1 MLMKA
6 RIISTGSYVPE
17 KILTNF
23 DLEKMVE
30 TSDEWITERTGIKE
44 RRIASPEQATSDLAY
59 EASVKALKNAGLN
72 AEDIDLII
80 VATVS
85 PDMLTP
91 SAACI
96 LQMKLG
102 AVNAIAFDINA
113 ACTGFIYAL
122 SVADKFIKTGA
133 SKKALVVGAET
144 LSRFTD
150 WTDRTTCVLLA
161 DGAGAVI
168 LEPTKNDDGIQ
179 TIDIFSDG
187 TMWDFIHIP
196 AGGSRIPVTEE
207 VIKKRLNFL
216 KMRGNDTFKV
226 AVRTL
231 EEVVSTTLKNTGIDS
246 SQLSL
251 LVPHQA
257 NIRIIQAMAK
267 RLSLPM
273 EKVMININKYGN
285 TSAASIPI
293 ALDEANQEGRIKRGD
308 YIMLAA
314 FGAGLTWG
322 AALIKW

>member
-1 MLMKA
+1 MKA
-6 RIISTGSYVPE
+6 RVVSTGSYVPE

-23 DLEKMVE
+23 DLEKMVD

-59 EASVKALKNAGLN
+59 EASLKALKNAGLKP
-72 AEDIDLII
+72 EDIDLI
-80 VATVS
+80 VLATVT
-85 PDMLTP
+85 PDMLVP

-102 AVNAIAFDINA
+102 AKNAVAFDING
-113 ACTGFIYAL
+113 ACTGFVYAL
-122 SVADKFIKTGA
+122 SVAEKFIKTGA
-133 SKKALVVGAET
+133 SKRALVIGAET

-150 WTDRTTCVLLA
+150 FTDRSICVLLA

-168 LEPTKNDDGIQ
+168 LEGTRKNEGIQ
-179 TIDIFSDG
+179 VIDIFSDG
-187 TMWDFIHIP
+187 TMWDFIHMP
-196 AGGSRIPVTEE
+196 AGGSKMPVDEKVLRE
-207 VIKKRLNFL
+207 RLNFI
-216 KMRGNDTFKV
+216 KMRGNETFKV
-226 AVRTL
+226 AVKTL
-231 EEVVSTTLKNTGIDS
+231 EEVVDSTLKKAGINS
-246 SQLSL
+246 SQLGL

-267 RLSLPM
+267 RLELPM
-273 EKVMININKYGN
+273 EKVMVNIDRYGN

-293 ALDEANQEGRIKRGD
+293 ALDEASEMGKIKKGD
-308 YIMLAA
+308 YVMLAA

>member
-1 MLMKA
+1 MKA

-44 RRIASPEQATSDLAY
+44 RRIAAPHQATSDLAY

-72 AEDIDLII
+72 AKDIDLII

-91 SAACI
+91 SSACV

-102 AVNAIAFDINA
+102 AVNAVAFDINA

-122 SVADKFIKTGA
+122 AIAEKFIKTGS

-168 LEPTKNDDGIQ
+168 LEPTENDEGIQ
-179 TIDIFSDG
+179 LIDIFSDG

-196 AGGSRIPVTEE
+196 AGGSKIPVTEDA
-207 VIKKRLNFL
+207 IKKRLNFL

-246 SQLSL
+246 SEISL

-267 RLSLPM
+267 RLQLPM
-273 EKVMININKYGN
+273 EKVVVNINKYGN

-293 ALDEANQEGRIKRGD
+293 ALDEANQEGRIKKGD

-322 AALIKW
+322 SALIKW

>member
-1 MLMKA
+1 MKA
-6 RIISTGSYVPE
+6 RIASTGSYIPE
-17 KILTNF
+17 KVLTNH
-23 DLEKMVE
+23 DLERMVE

-44 RRIASPEQATSDLAY
+44 RRISAPWQATSDLAF
-59 EASVKALKNAGLN
+59 EASIRALRKANLSAK
-72 AEDIDLII
+72 DIDLII

-85 PDMLTP
+85 PDMLVP

-102 AVNAIAFDINA
+102 ASNAVAFDING

-122 SVADKFIKTGA
+122 SVAEKFIKTGA
-133 SKKALVVGAET
+133 SKRALVIGAEV

-150 WTDRTTCVLLA
+150 WTDRATCVLLA

-168 LEPTKNDDGIQ
+168 IEPTKKNEGIQ
-179 TIDIFSDG
+179 VIDIFSDG
-187 TMWDFIHIP
+187 TMWDFIHMP
-196 AGGSRIPVTEE
+196 AGGSKMPVTEDI
-207 VIKKRLNFL
+207 IKQRLNFI
-216 KMRGNDTFKV
+216 KMRGNETFKV
-226 AVRTL
+226 AVKTL
-231 EEVVSTTLKNTGIDS
+231 EEIVDATLKKGGITS
-246 SQLSL
+246 SELSL

-273 EKVMININKYGN
+273 EKVMVNIHKYGN

-293 ALDEANQEGRIKRGD
+293 ALDEANEQSKLKRGD
-308 YIMLAA
+308 YVMLAA

>member
-1 MLMKA
+1 MRAKIL
-6 RIISTGSYVPE
+6 STGSYIPE
-17 KILTNF
+17 RVITNF
-23 DLEKMVE
+23 DLEKMVD

-44 RRIASPEQATSDLAY
+44 RRIVADNQATSDLAY
-59 EASVKALKNAGLN
+59 EASINALKKAGLTSQ
-72 AEDIDLII
+72 DIDLII
-80 VATVS
+80 VATVT
-85 PDMLTP
+85 PDMLVP

-102 AVNAIAFDINA
+102 ASKAVAFDING

-122 SVADKFIKTGA
+122 SVAEKFIRTGA
-133 SKKALVVGAET
+133 AKRALVVGAET

-150 WTDRTTCVLLA
+150 WTDRSICVLLA

-168 LEPTKNDDGIQ
+168 LEGTKKDEGIKV
-179 TIDIFSDG
+179 IDIFSDG
-187 TMWDFIHIP
+187 NMWDFIHMP
-196 AGGSRIPVTEE
+196 AGGSKMPVDET
-207 VIKKRLNFL
+207 VLKKRLNFI
-216 KMRGNDTFKV
+216 KMRGNETFKV
-226 AVRTL
+226 AVKTL
-231 EEVVSTTLKNTGIDS
+231 EEVVVATLQKGGIES
-246 SQLSL
+246 SQLNL

-273 EKVMININKYGN
+273 EKVMVNIDKYGN

-293 ALDEANQEGRIKRGD
+293 ALDEANESGKIKKGD
-308 YIMLAA
+308 NVMLAA

>member
-1 MLMKA
+1 MKA
-6 RIISTGSYVPE
+6 RIVSTGSYVPE
-17 KILTNF
+17 RVLTNH

-44 RRIASPEQATSDLAY
+44 RRIGAPEQTTSDLAF
-59 EASVKALKNAGLN
+59 EASLKALKNANLT
-72 AEDIDLII
+72 AKDIDLII
-80 VATVS
+80 VATVT
-85 PDMLTP
+85 PDMLVP
-91 SAACI
+91 STACI

-102 AVNAIAFDINA
+102 ASKAVAFDING

-122 SVADKFIKTGA
+122 SVAEKFIKTGA
-133 SKKALVVGAET
+133 SKKALVVGAEM

-161 DGAGAVI
+161 DGAGAVVV
-168 LEPTKNDDGIQ
+168 EPTKKNEGIQ
-179 TIDIFSDG
+179 IIDIFSDG

-196 AGGSRIPVTEE
+196 AGGAKMPITEE
-207 VIKKRLNFL
+207 VIKKRLNFI
-216 KMRGNDTFKV
+216 KMKGNETFKV
-226 AVRTL
+226 AVKTL
-231 EEVVSTTLKNTGIDS
+231 EEVVDSTLKKGGLKS
-246 SQLSL
+246 SELSL

-267 RLSLPM
+267 RLDLPM
-273 EKVMININKYGN
+273 EKVMVNIHKYGN

-293 ALDEANQEGRIKRGD
+293 ALDEANEQGRLRKGD
-308 YIMLAA
+308 YVMLAA

>member
-1 MLMKA
+1 MKA
-6 RIISTGSYVPE
+6 RILSTGSYVPE
-17 KILTNF
+17 KVLTNF
-23 DLEKMVE
+23 DLEKMVL

-44 RRIASPEQATSDLAY
+44 RRIASSDQATSDLAY
-59 EASVKALKNAGLN
+59 EASIKALKNADLKIK
-72 AEDIDLII
+72 DIDLIV
-80 VATVS
+80 VATVT
-85 PDMLTP
+85 PDMLVP
-91 SAACI
+91 SAACL

-102 AVNAIAFDINA
+102 ATNAVAFDING

-122 SVADKFIKTGA
+122 SVAEKFIKTGA
-133 SKKALVVGAET
+133 SKRALVVGAET

-150 WTDRTTCVLLA
+150 WTDRSICVLLA

-168 LEPTKNDDGIQ
+168 LEGTKKNEGIQ
-179 TIDIFSDG
+179 VIDIFSDG
-187 TMWDFIHIP
+187 TMWDFIHMP
-196 AGGSRIPVTEE
+196 AGGSKLPVDEKVLKE
-207 VIKKRLNFL
+207 RLNFI
-216 KMRGNDTFKV
+216 KMRGNETFKV
-226 AVRTL
+226 AVKTL
-231 EEVVSTTLKNTGIDS
+231 EEVVDSTLKKAGIKP

-267 RLSLPM
+267 RLELPM
-273 EKVMININKYGN
+273 EKVMVNIDKYGN

-293 ALDEANQEGRIKRGD
+293 ALDEANQMGKIKKGD

>member
-1 MLMKA
+1 MKA

>member
-1 MLMKA
+1 MKA

-17 KILTNF
+17 KVLTNF

-44 RRIASPEQATSDLAY
+44 RRIASAEQATSDLAY

-72 AEDIDLII
+72 ARDIDLIV

-91 SAACI
+91 SSACI

-102 AVNAIAFDINA
+102 AENAIAFDINA

-122 SVADKFIKTGA
+122 AVAEKFIKTGF
-133 SKKALVVGAET
+133 SKKALVIGAET

-150 WTDRTTCVLLA
+150 WSDRTTCVLLA

-168 LEPTKNDDGIQ
+168 LEPTENDEGIEI
-179 TIDIFSDG
+179 IDIYSNG
-187 TMWDFIHIP
+187 TMWDFIHMP
-196 AGGSRIPVTEE
+196 AGGSKIPVTEE
-207 VIKKRLNFL
+207 VLKRRLNFI
-216 KMRGNDTFKV
+216 KMRGNETFKV
-226 AVRTL
+226 AVKTL
-231 EEVVSTTLKNTGIDS
+231 EEVVVATLKKGNIDS

-267 RLSLPM
+267 RLELPM
-273 EKVMININKYGN
+273 EKVMVNINKYGN

-293 ALDEANQEGRIKRGD
+293 ALDEANQEGRIKKGD
-308 YIMLAA
+308 YIILAA

-322 AALIKW
+322 SALIKW

>member
-1 MLMKA
+1 MRA
-6 RIISTGSYVPE
+6 RIVATGSYVPE
-17 KILTNF
+17 KVLTNF
-23 DLEKMVE
+23 DLEKMVD

-44 RRIASPEQATSDLAY
+44 RRIASPQQATSDLAY
-59 EASVKALKNAGLN
+59 EASISALKKAELR
-72 AEDIDLII
+72 AEDIDLIV
-80 VATVS
+80 VATVT
-85 PDMLTP
+85 PDMLVP

-102 AVNAIAFDINA
+102 AKNAVAFDING
-113 ACTGFIYAL
+113 ACTGFLYAL
-122 SVADKFIKTGA
+122 SVAEKFIRTGA
-133 SKKALVVGAET
+133 SKRALVIGAET

-150 WTDRTTCVLLA
+150 WTDRSICVLLA

-168 LEPTKNDDGIQ
+168 LEPTDKDEGIEV
-179 TIDIFSDG
+179 IDIFSDG
-187 TMWDFIHIP
+187 TLWDFIHMP
-196 AGGSRIPVTEE
+196 AGGSKMPVDENVLRE
-207 VIKKRLNFL
+207 RLNYI
-216 KMRGNDTFKV
+216 KMKGNETFKV
-226 AVRTL
+226 AVKTL
-231 EEVVSTTLKNTGIDS
+231 EEVVDATLKKGGIKS

-267 RLSLPM
+267 RLDLPLD
-273 EKVMININKYGN
+273 KVMININKYGN

-293 ALDEANQEGRIKRGD
+293 ALDEAYESGKVKRGD

>member
-1 MLMKA
+1 MKA
-6 RIISTGSYVPE
+6 RILSTGSYVPQ
-17 KILTNF
+17 KVLTNH

-59 EASVKALKNAGLN
+59 EASIKALKNANLK

-80 VATVS
+80 VATLS
-85 PDMLTP
+85 PDMLVP
-91 SAACI
+91 SCACI

-102 AVNAIAFDINA
+102 ATNAVAFDING
-113 ACTGFIYAL
+113 ACSGFIYAL
-122 SVADKFIKTGA
+122 AVAEKFIKTGA
-133 SKKALVVGAET
+133 SKRSLVIGAET

-168 LEPTKNDDGIQ
+168 LEPTKKDEGIKI
-179 TIDIFSDG
+179 IDIFSDG
-187 TMWDFIHIP
+187 TMWDFIHMP
-196 AGGSRIPVTEE
+196 AGGSKMPVTEE
-207 VIKKRLNFL
+207 VIKQRLNFI
-216 KMRGNDTFKV
+216 KMRGNETFKV
-226 AVRTL
+226 AVKTL
-231 EEVVSTTLKNTGIDS
+231 EETVDNTLKKGGITS
-246 SQLSL
+246 SELSL

-267 RLSLPM
+267 RLDLSM
-273 EKVMININKYGN
+273 DKVMVNINKYGN

-293 ALDEANQEGRIKRGD
+293 ALDEAVSEGRIKRGD

-322 AALIKW
+322 SALIKW

>member
-1 MLMKA
+1 MRA
-6 RIISTGSYVPE
+6 RIVATGSYVPE
-17 KILTNF
+17 KVLTNF
-23 DLEKMVE
+23 DLEKMVD

-44 RRIASPEQATSDLAY
+44 RRIASPQQATSDLAY
-59 EASVKALKNAGLN
+59 EASISALKKAELK
-72 AEDIDLII
+72 AEDIDLIV
-80 VATVS
+80 VATVT
-85 PDMLTP
+85 PDMLVP

-102 AVNAIAFDINA
+102 AKNAVAFDING
-113 ACTGFIYAL
+113 ACTGFLYAL
-122 SVADKFIKTGA
+122 SVAEKFIKTGA
-133 SKKALVVGAET
+133 SKRALVIGAET

-150 WTDRTTCVLLA
+150 WTDRSICVLLA

-168 LEPTKNDDGIQ
+168 LEPTDKEEGIEV
-179 TIDIFSDG
+179 IDIFSDG
-187 TMWDFIHIP
+187 TLWDFIHMP
-196 AGGSRIPVTEE
+196 AGGSKMPVDESVLKE
-207 VIKKRLNFL
+207 RLNYI
-216 KMRGNDTFKV
+216 KMRGNETFKV
-226 AVRTL
+226 AVKTL
-231 EEVVSTTLKNTGIDS
+231 EEVVDATLKKGGIKS

-267 RLSLPM
+267 RLDLPLD
-273 EKVMININKYGN
+273 KVMININKYGN

-293 ALDEANQEGRIKRGD
+293 ALDEAYELGKIKRGD

>member
-1 MLMKA
+1 MKA
-6 RIISTGSYVPE
+6 RIVSTGSYVPE
-17 KILTNF
+17 KILTNH

-44 RRIASPEQATSDLAY
+44 RRIAAPEQATSDLAF
-59 EASVKALKNAGLN
+59 EASIKALKKANLTAK
-72 AEDIDLII
+72 DIDLII

-85 PDMLTP
+85 PDMLVP

-102 AVNAIAFDINA
+102 ASNAVAFDING

-122 SVADKFIKTGA
+122 SVAEKFIKTGA
-133 SKKALVVGAET
+133 SKRALVIGAEM

-150 WTDRTTCVLLA
+150 WTDRSTCVLLA
-161 DGAGAVI
+161 DGAGAVVV
-168 LEPTKNDDGIQ
+168 EPAKEDEGIQ
-179 TIDIFSDG
+179 IIDIFSDG
-187 TMWDFIHIP
+187 TMWDFIHMP
-196 AGGSRIPVTEE
+196 AGGSQMPVTED
-207 VIKKRLNFL
+207 VIKQRLNFI
-216 KMRGNDTFKV
+216 KMRGNETFKV
-226 AVRTL
+226 AVKTL
-231 EEVVSTTLKNTGIDS
+231 EEIVDTTLKKGGITS
-246 SQLSL
+246 SELSL

-267 RLSLPM
+267 RLDLPM
-273 EKVMININKYGN
+273 EKVMVNINKYGN

-293 ALDEANQEGRIKRGD
+293 ALDEANEQGKIKRGD
-308 YIMLAA
+308 YVMLAA

>member
-1 MLMKA
+1 MRA
-6 RIISTGSYVPE
+6 RIVATGSYVPE
-17 KILTNF
+17 KVLTNF
-23 DLEKMVE
+23 DLEKMVD

-44 RRIASPEQATSDLAY
+44 RRIASPQQATSDLAY
-59 EASVKALKNAGLN
+59 EASISALKKAELK
-72 AEDIDLII
+72 AEDIDLIV
-80 VATVS
+80 VATVT
-85 PDMLTP
+85 PDMLVP

-102 AVNAIAFDINA
+102 AKNAVAFDING
-113 ACTGFIYAL
+113 ACTGFLYAL
-122 SVADKFIKTGA
+122 SVAEKFIKTGA
-133 SKKALVVGAET
+133 SKRALVIGAET

-150 WTDRTTCVLLA
+150 WTDRSICVLLA

-168 LEPTKNDDGIQ
+168 LEPTDKEEGIEV
-179 TIDIFSDG
+179 IDIFSDG
-187 TMWDFIHIP
+187 TLWDFIHMP
-196 AGGSRIPVTEE
+196 AGGSKMPVDENVLRE
-207 VIKKRLNFL
+207 RLNYI
-216 KMRGNDTFKV
+216 KMKGNETFKV
-226 AVRTL
+226 AVKTL
-231 EEVVSTTLKNTGIDS
+231 EEVVDATLKKGGIKS

-267 RLSLPM
+267 RLDLPLD
-273 EKVMININKYGN
+273 KVMININKYGN

-293 ALDEANQEGRIKRGD
+293 ALDEAYELGKIKRGD

>member
-1 MLMKA
+1 MKA
-6 RIISTGSYVPE
+6 RIVSTGSYVPE
-17 KILTNF
+17 KILTNH

-44 RRIASPEQATSDLAY
+44 RRIAAPEQATSDLAF
-59 EASVKALKNAGLN
+59 EASIKALKNANLT
-72 AEDIDLII
+72 AKDIDLII

-85 PDMLTP
+85 PDMLVP

-102 AVNAIAFDINA
+102 ASNAVAFDING

-122 SVADKFIKTGA
+122 SVAEKFIKTGA
-133 SKKALVVGAET
+133 SKRALVIGAEMF
-144 LSRFTD
+144 SRFTD
-150 WTDRTTCVLLA
+150 WTDRSTCVLLA

-168 LEPTKNDDGIQ
+168 VEPTKKDEGIQ
-179 TIDIFSDG
+179 IIDIFSDG
-187 TMWDFIHIP
+187 TMWDFIHMP
-196 AGGSRIPVTEE
+196 AGGSQMPVTED
-207 VIKKRLNFL
+207 VIKKRLNFI
-216 KMRGNDTFKV
+216 KMRGNETFKV
-226 AVRTL
+226 AVKTL
-231 EEVVSTTLKNTGIDS
+231 EEVVDATLKKAGITS
-246 SQLSL
+246 SELSL

-273 EKVMININKYGN
+273 EKVMVNINKYGN

-293 ALDEANQEGRIKRGD
+293 ALDEANEQGKIKRGD
-308 YIMLAA
+308 YVMLAA

-322 AALIKW
+322 ASLIKW